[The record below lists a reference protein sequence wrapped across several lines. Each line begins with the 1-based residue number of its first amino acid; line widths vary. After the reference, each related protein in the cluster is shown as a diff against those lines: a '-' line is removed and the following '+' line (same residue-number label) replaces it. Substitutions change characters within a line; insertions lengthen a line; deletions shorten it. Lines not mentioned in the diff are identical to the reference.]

1 MMAKS
6 IKGHTDFA
14 VGFQQQDITFVY
26 VKDVVAAVF
35 LALTRGHRRTRLLP
49 HRRGCVSER
58 RVQRP
63 HPRGSGPPVV
73 DPHHG
78 PHLGAAPGLWRGR
91 VVWSGA
97 RAS

>member
-35 LALTRGHRRTRLLP
+35 LALTPVLDGVDALRGELVAHVGHDEADR
-49 HRRGCVSER
+49 CV
-58 RVQRP
+58 
-63 HPRGSGPPVV
+63 
-73 DPHHG
+73 
-78 PHLGAAPGLWRGR
+78 
-91 VVWSGA
+91 
-97 RAS
+97 